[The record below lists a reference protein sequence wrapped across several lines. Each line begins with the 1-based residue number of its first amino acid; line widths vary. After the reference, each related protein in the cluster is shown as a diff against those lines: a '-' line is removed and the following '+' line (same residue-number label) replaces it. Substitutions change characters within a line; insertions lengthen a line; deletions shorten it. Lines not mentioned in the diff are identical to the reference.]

1 MLSAQVKIYTTNGTQ
16 KHSSQLSLD
25 FYEHDWKKCYIYG
38 KIFSS
43 FPFRGTMSFPFYVNK
58 TVDVRKNITLENA
71 KIGYQ
76 ENSRAL
82 LEWKWSQRAVN
93 LSGIRFNVSD

>member
-1 MLSAQVKIYTTNGTQ
+1 
-16 KHSSQLSLD
+16 
-25 FYEHDWKKCYIYG
+25 
-38 KIFSS
+38 
-43 FPFRGTMSFPFYVNK
+43 MSFPFYVNK

-82 LEWKWSQRAVN
+82 LE
-93 LSGIRFNVSD
+93 